1 MNRIEWLKER
11 QTGIGGSDAAAI
23 LGVNPFMTALELYE
37 DKTTEIVSEGE
48 MTGPMKRGIALE
60 PIAADFYVELTGR
73 TIRERDQKRHPT
85 YPFMIGNVDREI
97 IEGINVDSPGIL
109 EIKCPGLQVM
119 AKVKAHGLED
129 YMMVQLMHYLAIYGY
144 NWGSFALFNAERW
157 ELIHFDLQADQDFIS
172 ILMEKESV
180 FWHDHV
186 VPRIPPI
193 TDNDSKSVAIPQ
205 TEGEMTFVDS
215 EEWQSAAQELQEA
228 TSLKKTATELEKVA
242 KETVKELMH
251 REEIHAAEVDGFA
264 RFYYKQ
270 YPGRTSWKKTAENLA
285 KEAGLDVETF
295 KSVGESYT
303 RFNSYFMK

>member
-1 MNRIEWLKER
+1 MNKIEWLKER

-48 MTGPMKRGIALE
+48 LTGPMKRGIALE
-60 PIAADFYVELTGR
+60 PIAADLYVEKTGR
-73 TIRERDQKRHPT
+73 MIMQTGQKRHPT

-97 IEGINVDSPGIL
+97 VSEETPGIL
-109 EIKCPGLQVM
+109 EIKCPGLQIM
-119 AKVKAHGLED
+119 AKIKAHGLED
-129 YMMVQLMHYLAIYGY
+129 YMMVQLMHYLAIYDY
-144 NWGSFALFNAERW
+144 EWGSFALFNAERW
-157 ELIHFDLQADQDFIS
+157 ELIHFDLEADQDFIS
-172 ILMEKESV
+172 ILMEKESI

-186 VPRIPPI
+186 VPRIPPP
-193 TDNDSKSVAIPQ
+193 TDTDSKSIAIPQ
-205 TEGEMTFVDS
+205 IDGEMTFVDS
-215 EEWQSAAQELQEA
+215 EEWLSAAQELQEA
-228 TSLKKTATELEKVA
+228 MSLKKTAVELEEIA
-242 KETVKELMH
+242 KKTVKDLMH
-251 REEIHAAEVDGFA
+251 RDEIHAAEVLDFA

-285 KEAGLDVETF
+285 KEAELDIETF

>member
-48 MTGPMKRGIALE
+48 MTGPMKRGVALE
-60 PIAADFYVELTGR
+60 PIAADLYAEKTGR
-73 TIRERDQKRHPT
+73 TIRERNQRRHPT
-85 YPFMIGNVDREI
+85 YPFMVGNVDREI
-97 IEGINVDSPGIL
+97 ISEETPGIL

-129 YMMVQLMHYLAIYGY
+129 YMMVQLQHYLAIYEY

-172 ILMEKESV
+172 ILMEKESI
-180 FWHDHV
+180 FWHNNV
-186 VPRIPPI
+186 LLRIPPP
-193 TDNDSKSVAIPQ
+193 TDTDSKPIDIPQ
-205 TEGEMTFVDS
+205 IEGDMTFVDS
-215 EEWQSAAQELQEA
+215 EEWLSAAQELQEA
-228 TSLKKTATELEKVA
+228 TSLKKTAVELENIA
-242 KETVKELMH
+242 KDVVKDLMH
-251 REEIHAAEVDGFA
+251 RDEIHAAEVLDFA
-264 RFYYKQ
+264 RFYYKL

-285 KEAGLDVETF
+285 KEAGLDIETF

>member
-1 MNRIEWLKER
+1 MNKIEWLKER

-48 MTGPMKRGIALE
+48 MTGPMKRGRILE

-97 IEGINVDSPGIL
+97 TSEETPGIL
-109 EIKCPGLQVM
+109 EIKCPGLQIM

-129 YMMVQLMHYLAIYGY
+129 YMTVQLQHYLAIYGY
-144 NWGSFALFNAERW
+144 DWGSFALFNAERW
-157 ELIHFDLQADQDFIS
+157 ELIHFDLQADQEFIS

-186 VPRIPPI
+186 VPRISPP
-193 TDNDSKSVAIPQ
+193 TDTDPKSVDIPQ
-205 TEGEMTFVDS
+205 IEGEMTIVDS
-215 EEWQSAAQELQEA
+215 EEWLSAAQELQEA
-228 TSLKKTATELEKVA
+228 TSLKKTAVELENIA
-242 KETVKELMH
+242 KETVKDLMH
-251 REEIHAAEVDGFA
+251 RDEIHAAEVSEIA

-270 YPGRTSWKKTAENLA
+270 YPGRTSWKKTAEGLA
-285 KEAGLDVETF
+285 KEAGLSIDDFEV
-295 KSVGESYT
+295 KGKDYKK
-303 RFNSYFMK
+303 FNSYFMK